1 MRPNAPFVWE
11 IGNYV
16 ALYTMYNYVNAR
28 ATLFVF
34 ILPLTVMRLGLMVGN
49 WGQHAFVD
57 PADPDS
63 DYLSSITLIDVPVS
77 CPLHFLCLKNFV

>member
-1 MRPNAPFVWE
+1 M
-11 IGNYV
+11 
-16 ALYTMYNYVNAR
+16 
-28 ATLFVF
+28 
-34 ILPLTVMRLGLMVGN
+34 TVS

-77 CPLHFLCLKNFV
+77 FNNLINAFSFA